1 MSNVAARP
9 IDLAGL
15 QSGAAVYLGEERTRI
30 AVSGEDR
37 QRWLNGVLSN
47 DVTKA
52 NGAQYACALT
62 EKGKILADAIVIAGP
77 HELSVWVPNRAAAP
91 LVSHWD
97 RYVIMD
103 DVELAVDEAH
113 HLVFVQGAGA
123 AKAIDRAGLASRAL
137 AFDDLGASA
146 GSLIE
151 VKRGE
156 AEEVIKRIEREGA
169 VRIEQGDVH
178 TLRVEAARASFGF
191 DFDEKTYVQEAGLE
205 KRAVSF
211 TKGCYHGQEVVC
223 MLENRGSVNK
233 RLVQLAITAGAPV
246 QAGAEISVDGKSI
259 GKLTSIV
266 PHEDGSATALAM
278 LKLAHA
284 DEGTRLTIDGRS
296 AEVRK
301 AAS

>member
-1 MSNVAARP
+1 MTNVAQRP

-47 DVTKA
+47 DVSKLS
-52 NGAQYACALT
+52 GAEYACALT
-62 EKGKILADAIVIAGP
+62 EKGKILADAIVVAGAD
-77 HELSVWVPNRAAAP
+77 EISVWVPNRSAAP

-113 HLVFVQGAGA
+113 HLLFVQGGA
-123 AKAIDRAGLASRAL
+123 SNNPVERAGLAARAL
-137 AFDDLGASA
+137 SFDDLGV
-146 GSLIE
+146 GNGLLIE

-156 AEEVIKRIEREGA
+156 AEEILKRIEREGA
-169 VRIEQGDVH
+169 VRIEPGDVH
-178 TLRVEAARASFGF
+178 TFRVEAARASFGF

-223 MLENRGSVNK
+223 MLENRGHVNK
-233 RLVQLAITAGAPV
+233 RLVQLSIAPGAPLLE
-246 QAGAEISVDGKSI
+246 GAEVSFDGKNI
-259 GKLTSIV
+259 GKLTSLV
-266 PHEDGSATALAM
+266 PHEDGSATGLAM
-278 LKLAHA
+278 IKLAHA
-284 DEGTRLTIDGRS
+284 SEGEKLSIAGRS
-296 AEVRK
+296 AEVRRPT
-301 AAS
+301 S